1 MATNYIM
8 AGQQDIDTPV
18 VEINPRDGLKS
29 MASFILGGVG
39 KRPCKCYQSILQ
51 AKA

>member
-1 MATNYIM
+1 M
-8 AGQQDIDTPV
+8 AGQQDIDKPV

-39 KRPCKCYQSILQ
+39 KRPCINVINQSCKLRRDVSR
-51 AKA
+51 